1 MRSVFVIIY
10 ILLSF
15 ISLPAQEQKSQ
26 LDSLKGRNIRHIIH
40 DRWFGQ
46 DKVHH
51 FAVSAF
57 LTGFGYY
64 AAKSEMDLTNSQA
77 KSFSV
82 GFSISFGIAKEIYD
96 GTLKKSVP
104 SFKDLVADLAG
115 TGVGLL
121 ILTIR

>member
-15 ISLPAQEQKSQ
+15 ISLPAQDQNSQ
-26 LDSLKGRNIRHIIH
+26 LDSLKGRDVRHINH

-64 AAKSEMDLTNSQA
+64 AAKSEMDFSNSQA
-77 KSFSV
+77 KSFSI
-82 GFSISFGIAKEIYD
+82 GFAISFGIVKEIYIR
-96 GTLKKSVP
+96 TLM
-104 SFKDLVADLAG
+104 DQY
-115 TGVGLL
+115 
-121 ILTIR
+121 